1 LMLKLYSLKVR
12 EVLIPKAGPQ
22 RVFGLATLINTTGL
36 GLVVTAMTLY
46 FTRVAHL
53 STEQLGV
60 GMTLAA
66 IVGILGGIPIGR
78 LADRRGPRE
87 VARTT
92 LLVQGGVTFCYV
104 FVHGFVPFLIVA
116 SLEML
121 CINAY
126 VAADGALMRRISD
139 GDASLPN
146 IMQAIGNLGV
156 SVGAIGCAIAVTIG
170 TTLAYRWLII
180 VNALTFVGTWA
191 LFRRL
196 PRYDP
201 LPKPTGQGGR
211 RIALADK
218 PFVVYA
224 ALAGLM
230 SMQYW
235 VIARPLPLW
244 VADRTDAPRWIIPA
258 LLILSTI
265 VVVLFQ
271 VRAGRNVDTVARGG
285 TALRRSGVIF
295 LVSCSLIGLAA
306 GIPEWITI
314 VLLVGAVTIHT
325 IGELYYS
332 AGSFIV
338 SFGLAPEHAQ
348 GEYQG
353 LAGIG
358 LFVGGASSSVLMIGV
373 VLSLGRI
380 GWVGL
385 GGLFLLLGLAA
396 PVVVRWGERTRPAV
410 AHTEMPESAAG
421 ATELTA
427 LRENL

>member
-1 LMLKLYSLKVR
+1 MLKFHSLKLR
-12 EVLIPKAGPQ
+12 EALIPKPGPQ

-66 IVGILGGIPIGR
+66 IVGILGGIPIGH

-87 VARTT
+87 VVRMT
-92 LLVQGGVTFCYV
+92 LLIQGGVTFCYI

-126 VAADGALMRRISD
+126 VAADGVLMRRIGGD
-139 GDASLPN
+139 GDASVPN

-156 SVGAIGCAIAVTIG
+156 SVGAVGCGIAVTID
-170 TTLAYRWLII
+170 TALAYRWLII
-180 VNALTFVGTWA
+180 INALTFVGAWA
-191 LFRRL
+191 VLWRL
-196 PRYDP
+196 PHYDP
-201 LPKPTGQGGR
+201 LPKPEGQGGR
-211 RIALADK
+211 WIALADK

-235 VIARPLPLW
+235 VIVRPLPLW
-244 VADRTDAPRWIIPA
+244 VADHTDAPRWIIPA
-258 LLILSTI
+258 LLILST
-265 VVVLFQ
+265 VVVILFQ
-271 VRAGRNVDTVARGG
+271 VHVGRKVDTIRRGG
-285 TALRRSGVIF
+285 AALRRSGVIF
-295 LVSCSLIGLAA
+295 LVSCSIIGLAA

-314 VLLVGAVTIHT
+314 LLLIGAVTIHT

-332 AGSFIV
+332 AGSFVV
-338 SFGLAPEHAQ
+338 SFGLPPEHAQ

-358 LFVGGASSSVLMIGV
+358 LFVGGASSSVLMIGL

-385 GGLFLLLGLAA
+385 GGLFFLLGLAA
-396 PVVVRWGERTRPAV
+396 PAVVRWGERTRPAV
-410 AHTEMPESAAG
+410 ANPETPGNAIVAS
-421 ATELTA
+421 ELTT